1 MTRSSVFS
9 ILSFAFSRN
18 KRKLI
23 GMVFP
28 DIWTFSLYLPAF
40 LPIEPE
46 WMRMREMR
54 VDISSKKGERM
65 KHYTI
70 TLINKSP
77 NLDLTQKQLDIK
89 KVFQHIED
97 GGATKRS
104 FKNLHHCQ
112 VLQIRRSNI
121 DVAVE
126 ESTKSWHP
134 WVGRILAN
142 DHGMRGYCHGTNMA
156 RMFKWN

>member
-1 MTRSSVFS
+1 M
-9 ILSFAFSRN
+9 
-18 KRKLI
+18 

-28 DIWTFSLYLPAF
+28 DIWTISLYLPAF
-40 LPIEPE
+40 RPIEPE
-46 WMRMREMR
+46 RLVLIHWMRMREMH
-54 VDISSKKGERM
+54 VGISSKKGEQM

-70 TLINKSP
+70 TLINKNP
-77 NLDLTQKQLDIK
+77 NLDLTRKQLDIK
-89 KVFQHIED
+89 QVFQHIED

-104 FKNLHHCQ
+104 FKSMHRCLD
-112 VLQIRRSNI
+112 LKIRKSNI

-142 DHGMRGYCHGTNMA
+142 DHGMRGFCHGTNMA